1 MGHLARL
8 SIHFFSVS
16 YLQYQ
21 YCELFIL
28 YVADEP
34 VIAHSISP
42 EFTLV
47 AAQRLAQLTEIFEK
61 A

>member
-1 MGHLARL
+1 
-8 SIHFFSVS
+8 VS

-21 YCELFIL
+21 YCELVIL